1 MAKAFKPKVGRGVTM
16 PSGSDSYPGT
26 IIAVSKSG
34 RKITVQEDTA
44 TRLDDRG
51 PYTENQEY
59 KYEPNLTGPVTEFS
73 LRSNGRWV
81 RVGEP
86 NRHGSSSC
94 WIGHRR
100 YYRDP
105 CY

>member
-44 TRLDDRG
+44 TRLDDR
-51 PYTENQEY
+51 
-59 KYEPNLTGPVTEFS
+59 
-73 LRSNGRWV
+73 
-81 RVGEP
+81 
-86 NRHGSSSC
+86 
-94 WIGHRR
+94 
-100 YYRDP
+100 
-105 CY
+105 